1 MAATE
6 LTARPARPGRNP
18 AARSART
25 VPVELATAA
34 AAVLALTGA
43 AVLAGALD
51 PRLAGGGH
59 PQPTLTGAVGE
70 AAGVVLNNLRAL
82 AAPFLLIILR
92 FPGARITRAVGD
104 VAIAAILT
112 VNCVTVGLALGRW
125 QGRLLPYLPHLPLE
139 FSALACSTCAWLIA
153 RDGTKRR
160 RELTVLALATIAL
173 ITGAA
178 CLETWAT
185 AHRHTRG
192 AVSDLRRVDWRF
204 DQRSPRRVAVVG
216 CLRPDFAPA
225 PASRFKVA
233 ALPSPHRGSVPLGRL
248 AGAFGLHQ
256 PPPTPTGGIE

>member
-1 MAATE
+1 MAAAE
-6 LTARPARPGRNP
+6 LTARPARPASGP
-18 AARSART
+18 DARSARA
-25 VPVELATAA
+25 VPRELAAAA

-51 PRLAGGGH
+51 PGLASGGH
-59 PQPTLTGAVGE
+59 PHPTLTGTVGE
-70 AAGVVLNNLRAL
+70 AASILLNNLRGL
-82 AAPFLLIILR
+82 AGPFLLIIVG
-92 FPGARITRAVGD
+92 FPGARITRAIGD

-112 VNCVTVGLALGRW
+112 VNCVTVGVQLGRW

-153 RDGTKRR
+153 RDDTKDQ

-173 ITGAA
+173 LIGAA

-185 AHRHTRG
+185 PHRSPQK
-192 AVSDLRRVDWRF
+192 AVGDGRVDTSF
-204 DQRSPRRVAVVG
+204 AQRAPRRVAVVV

-233 ALPSPHRGSVPLGRL
+233 ALPSPHQGSVPLGRL

>member
-1 MAATE
+1 MAAAE
-6 LTARPARPGRNP
+6 LTACPARPARTS
-18 AARSART
+18 AARSARAL
-25 VPVELATAA
+25 PVELATAA

-51 PRLAGGGH
+51 PAFAGGGH
-59 PQPTLTGAVGE
+59 PHPTLTGTVGE
-70 AAGVVLNNLRAL
+70 AAGILLNNLRAL

-92 FPGARITRAVGD
+92 FPAARITRAVGD

-112 VNCVTVGLALGRW
+112 VNCVIVGIQLGRW

-139 FSALACSTCAWLIA
+139 FSALACSTCTWLIA
-153 RDGTKRR
+153 RDDTKRR
-160 RELTVLALATIAL
+160 RELAVLAVAMIAL
-173 ITGAA
+173 LTGAA
-178 CLETWAT
+178 CLETWVT
-185 AHRHTRG
+185 PHRHTRG
-192 AVSDLRRVDWRF
+192 AVSGGRVDTPF
-204 DQRSPRRVAVVG
+204 DQTSPRRVAVVG

-233 ALPSPHRGSVPLGRL
+233 ALPSPHQGSVPLGRL